1 MKISAKYIITFLVL
15 LATEIFIAIY
25 VHDDFIRPYLGDS
38 IVVVLIYVL
47 LMGLFNIPRS
57 FKSKNITALA
67 VLLFAFIVEGLQA
80 ISFIN
85 YTGLADNKLARII
98 LGTSFS
104 WWDMLAYVGGYLFI
118 IIIEKLRDQ
127 AL

>member
-1 MKISAKYIITFLVL
+1 MRLSLKYIIAFLVL

-47 LMGLFNIPRS
+47 IMGLFNIPRS
-57 FKSKNITALA
+57 FESKNMTALA

-118 IIIEKLRDQ
+118 IIIAKLRE
-127 AL
+127 

>member
-1 MKISAKYIITFLVL
+1 MRLSIKYIIAFLVL

-25 VHDDFIRPYLGDS
+25 VHDNFIRPYLGDS
-38 IVVVLIYVL
+38 IVVALIYVL
-47 LMGLFNIPRS
+47 IMGLFNIPRS
-57 FKSKNITALA
+57 FKSKKITALA
-67 VLLFAFIVEGLQA
+67 VLLFAFIVEGLQGV
-80 ISFIN
+80 SFIN

-118 IIIEKLRDQ
+118 IIVEKLRE
-127 AL
+127 

>member
-1 MKISAKYIITFLVL
+1 MKISAKYIIAFLIL
-15 LATEIFIAIY
+15 LAMEIFIAIY
-25 VHDDFIRPYLGDS
+25 VHDNFIRPYLGDS

-47 LMGLFNIPRS
+47 IMGLFNIPRS

-67 VLLFAFIVEGLQA
+67 VLSFSFIVEGLQA

-85 YTGLADNKLARII
+85 YTGLADNKFARII

-118 IIIEKLRDQ
+118 IVFEKLRE
-127 AL
+127 

>member
-1 MKISAKYIITFLVL
+1 MRLSLKYIIAFLVL
-15 LATEIFIAIY
+15 LAMEIFIAIY

-47 LMGLFNIPRS
+47 IMGLFNIPRS

-104 WWDMLAYVGGYLFI
+104 WWNMLAYVGGYLFI
-118 IIIEKLRDQ
+118 IIVEKLRDQ
-127 AL
+127 A

>member
-1 MKISAKYIITFLVL
+1 MRLSLKYIIAFLVL
-15 LATEIFIAIY
+15 LATEIYIAIH
-25 VHDDFIRPYLGDS
+25 VHDNFIRPYLGDS

-47 LMGLFNIPRS
+47 IMGLFAIPRS
-57 FKSKNITALA
+57 FKSKSITAFL
-67 VLLFAFIVEGLQA
+67 VLLFSFLVEALQA

-104 WWDMLAYVGGYLFI
+104 WWDMLAYVGGFLFI
-118 IIIEKLRDQ
+118 IVIEKLRE
-127 AL
+127 

>member
-1 MKISAKYIITFLVL
+1 MRLSIKYIIAFLVL

-25 VHDDFIRPYLGDS
+25 VHDNFIRPYLGDS

-47 LMGLFNIPRS
+47 IMGLFNIPRS

-67 VLLFAFIVEGLQA
+67 VLSFSFIVEGLQA

-85 YTGLADNKLARII
+85 YTGLADNKFARII

-118 IIIEKLRDQ
+118 IIIEKLRE
-127 AL
+127 